1 MLVLSRKVGEEIVIG
16 DNIRVTV
23 VSMSG
28 NRVKLGFTAPGH
40 TSIHRAEV
48 HRNIQAEAA
57 MDVHTGRPVELAAC
71 I

>member
-16 DNIRVTV
+16 GNIRVTV

-48 HRNIQAEAA
+48 HRSIQAEA
-57 MDVHTGRPVELAAC
+57 VLESRTELRPELAAC

>member
-23 VSMSG
+23 VSVSG
-28 NRVKLGFTAPGH
+28 NRVKLGFTAPGR
-40 TSIHRAEV
+40 TPIHRAEV
-48 HRNIQAEAA
+48 HWNIQAEIPLQARTA
-57 MDVHTGRPVELAAC
+57 LRPELAVC